1 MDWLNALAGSTVA
14 VDTAPFIYY
23 IENNPAHL
31 PLVAPFFAGL
41 DRGEF
46 RAVTSTITVTEVLV
60 HPLRKGNRAL
70 AERYF
75 HILTTSRNLAVLP
88 VSDAIASEAAE
99 LRASHGFKTPDA
111 IQIATGLVAGASAFL
126 TNDAGLTSIS
136 QMRSIV
142 LDYIRSSP

>member
-14 VDTAPFIYY
+14 IDTAPFIYY
-23 IENNPAHL
+23 IENNPDYL

-60 HPLRKGNRAL
+60 HPLRQGNQTL
-70 AERYF
+70 AASYF

-88 VSDAIASEAAE
+88 VSEAIASEAAE
-99 LRASHGFKTPDA
+99 LRALHGFKTPDA
-111 IQIATGLVAGASAFL
+111 IQIATGLIAGASSFL
-126 TNDAGLTSIS
+126 TNDRGLTSIPG
-136 QMRSIV
+136 MRSVV
-142 LDYIRSSP
+142 LGFIHSSP